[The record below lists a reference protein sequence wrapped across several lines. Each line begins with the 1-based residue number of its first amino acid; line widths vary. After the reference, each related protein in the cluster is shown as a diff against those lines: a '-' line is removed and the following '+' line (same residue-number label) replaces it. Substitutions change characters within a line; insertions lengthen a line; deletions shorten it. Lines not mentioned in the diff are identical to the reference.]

1 MLGLAPNMARISI
14 RFYLRLHVGEV
25 VRNLCQY
32 FDDLKIVRPEFD
44 SELMPI
50 ARIVR
55 ALAVRGESD
64 RIHHT
69 LVASFFQSILSGA
82 PFPEMVLSSALERI
96 ARDHD
101 DTSRNLYDATRCS
114 IIKAALL
121 REARRSARPE
131 LEFQPGVYMD
141 EACENVAYRLGR
153 LLAVMDHMQRNA
165 LGKVNTTIRDR
176 FFAGA
181 AARPA
186 VVFPQLFDLNRHHL
200 KKLGGGAQTHFE
212 KLMQE
217 ILEPLG
223 PDTAFPTYLPPRD
236 RAIFALGWYHQ
247 RQALYQ
253 KKESA
258 ETSDTDAEEEEL
270 AFAE

>member
-1 MLGLAPNMARISI
+1 PVSVDAAFAYTTTLNTLLGKESTQKLELPETTVVFWSDGEPEVVSWFGAALGEVFVSKEDRAAAHASQLAAIQNMYASPYYGKKSSPADESRFYVLGLAPNMARISI

-101 DTSRNLYDATRCS
+101 DTSRNL
-114 IIKAALL
+114 
-121 REARRSARPE
+121 
-131 LEFQPGVYMD
+131 
-141 EACENVAYRLGR
+141 
-153 LLAVMDHMQRNA
+153 
-165 LGKVNTTIRDR
+165 
-176 FFAGA
+176 
-181 AARPA
+181 
-186 VVFPQLFDLNRHHL
+186 
-200 KKLGGGAQTHFE
+200 
-212 KLMQE
+212 
-217 ILEPLG
+217 
-223 PDTAFPTYLPPRD
+223 
-236 RAIFALGWYHQ
+236 
-247 RQALYQ
+247 
-253 KKESA
+253 
-258 ETSDTDAEEEEL
+258 
-270 AFAE
+270 